1 MGDRMEFDVHNP
13 ANGVSLG
20 HFIGLDEAGLRAA
33 IATAREAQRTW
44 ASRPY
49 AARAE
54 CLNRA
59 RQWLVEHMDLANQV
73 VSDCVGKTRIE
84 AQATEVMPTLGGLK
98 WYVKHGRRCL
108 KPRRLR
114 PGSLLFAT
122 KHSVVHR
129 LPWGVV
135 GIIAP
140 WNYPLGIPMHEIVP
154 ALLAGN
160 AVVFK
165 TAPETLPVGKL
176 IADMLQAVGLPDGL
190 FHNVVADGPLS
201 GRVMLGEDGVDK
213 LCFTGSVK
221 VGKLLMAQAAERLVP
236 VSLELGGK
244 DAAIIRADADLD
256 RAAAGVVWAG
266 LSNAGQSCA
275 GIERVYVEQAV
286 YDGFLARLKT
296 RVEALRVGSGADPE
310 MDIGA
315 LCTDRQVETVKRH
328 VDAALADGA
337 DLYAQRELPPGLS
350 AQFYPPTIL
359 TGVTHDM
366 EIMREETFG
375 PVIGVMPFE
384 NLDTAVRLANDSPYG
399 LTASVWTRDLRGGRR
414 LASRLNA
421 GAVTIND
428 HLISHGLTET
438 PWGGPGA
445 SGIGRGHGAFA
456 FDSLTMPQVVVVD
469 SGRLMR
475 FNPFWPPYS
484 ARAYNALKGISSA
497 LFAHGIGSRLRGLL
511 AALPLLKRTRKL

>member
-1 MGDRMEFDVHNP
+1 MGDVMEFEVRNP

-20 HFIGLDEAGLRAA
+20 HFTGLDEAGLRTA
-33 IATAREAQRTW
+33 IE
-44 ASRPY
+44 
-49 AARAE
+49 AARNAQPGWAALSYAE
-54 CLNRA
+54 RAVHLNRA
-59 RQWLVEHMDLANQV
+59 RQWLVEHMDQANQV
-73 VSDCVGKTRIE
+73 ISDCVGKTRLE
-84 AQATEVMPTLGGLK
+84 AQATEVMPALGGLK
-98 WYVKHGRRCL
+98 WYVKNGRRCL
-108 KPRRLR
+108 KPHRLAT
-114 PGSLLFAT
+114 GSLLFAT
-122 KHSVVHR
+122 KHSSVHR

-176 IADMLQAVGLPDGL
+176 IADMLQAAGLPEGL
-190 FHNVVADGPLS
+190 FHNVVADGPLT
-201 GRVMLGEDGVDK
+201 GRVMLGDGGVDK

-275 GIERVYVEQAV
+275 GIERVYVERSVQDA
-286 YDGFLARLKT
+286 FLARLKA
-296 RVEALRVGSGADPE
+296 RVEALRVGSGADPD

-315 LCTDRQVETVKRH
+315 LCTERQVETVARH
-328 VDAALADGA
+328 VDAALAQGA
-337 DLYAQRELPPGLS
+337 TLFARRPLPEGLS
-350 AQFYPPTIL
+350 AQFYPPSIL
-359 TGVTHDM
+359 TDVTHEM
-366 EIMREETFG
+366 EVMREETFG
-375 PVIGVMPFE
+375 PVIGVMPFDT
-384 NLDTAVRLANDSPYG
+384 LDEAVRYANDSPYG
-399 LTASVWTRDLRGGRR
+399 LTASVWTRDLRTGRQLARR
-414 LASRLNA
+414 LQA
-421 GAVTIND
+421 GAVTVND

-445 SGIGRGHGAFA
+445 SGIGRGHGTFA
-456 FDSLTMPQVVVVD
+456 FESLTLPQVVIAD
-469 SGRLMR
+469 RGRLMR

-484 ARAYNALKGISSA
+484 TRAYAALKGISTA
-497 LFAHGIGSRLRGLL
+497 LFGRGIGARLRGLL
-511 AALPLLKRTRKL
+511 ASLPLLGRMRRL